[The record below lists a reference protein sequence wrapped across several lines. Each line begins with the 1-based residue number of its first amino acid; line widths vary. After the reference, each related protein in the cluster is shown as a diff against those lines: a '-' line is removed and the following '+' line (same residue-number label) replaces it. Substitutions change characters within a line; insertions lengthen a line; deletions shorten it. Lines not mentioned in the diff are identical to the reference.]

1 MSQSEDKLERMRHSA
16 SHIMAEAVQSLFP
29 GTKFGIGP
37 PIEDG
42 FYYDFEL
49 PRSLT
54 PEDLVRIEAR
64 MADIVAADHPF
75 LHEEVSKEEAREL
88 FADQPYKLELID
100 ELPEERV
107 SIYRQGSFTDM
118 CRGPH
123 VAFTGQ
129 VKAFKLTR
137 IAGAYWRGDERRPM
151 LQRIYGVAFDTQEA
165 LEDYLNRQEEAARRD
180 HRRLGRELDLFS
192 IHDEVGPGLIHW
204 HPKGGLVRSLLEDYW
219 RERHRQGGYGL
230 VYTPH
235 IGRAGLWETS
245 GHLKWYQDSMYS
257 PMDIEGQNY
266 YLKPM
271 NCPFH
276 IMIYKS
282 RLRSY
287 RDLPIRL
294 AEFGTVYRY
303 ERSGVLHGLM
313 RVRGFTQD
321 DAHLF
326 CRPDQMADEISNVL
340 GFSLSIWRDL
350 GFQDFSLE
358 LSVADPSAPGKYA
371 GTPEDWAMA
380 EATLVRA
387 LEASQLPHK
396 RREGEA
402 VFYGPKIDIKIQD
415 ALGRAWQCTTIQF
428 DFWLPEAF
436 QVEYIG
442 EDGQPHRPYMIH
454 RALFGSMERLLG
466 MLVEH
471 HAGAFPVWL
480 APVQAVIIPVT
491 DRHLDYARQV
501 ASTLVAQGLRAEVDD
516 RSERMNLKIRHAQL
530 QKIPYMLVVGNRE
543 VERGTVSLRLRNG
556 EDRGPCSVADFIAL
570 ARAAVQSRA
579 QN

>member
-1 MSQSEDKLERMRHSA
+1 
-16 SHIMAEAVQSLFP
+16 
-29 GTKFGIGP
+29 
-37 PIEDG
+37 
-42 FYYDFEL
+42 
-49 PRSLT
+49 
-54 PEDLVRIEAR
+54 
-64 MADIVAADHPF
+64 
-75 LHEEVSKEEAREL
+75 
-88 FADQPYKLELID
+88 
-100 ELPEERV
+100 
-107 SIYRQGSFTDM
+107 
-118 CRGPH
+118 
-123 VAFTGQ
+123 
-129 VKAFKLTR
+129 
-137 IAGAYWRGDERRPM
+137 
-151 LQRIYGVAFDTQEA
+151 
-165 LEDYLNRQEEAARRD
+165 
-180 HRRLGRELDLFS
+180 
-192 IHDEVGPGLIHW
+192 
-204 HPKGGLVRSLLEDYW
+204 
-219 RERHRQGGYGL
+219 
-230 VYTPH
+230 
-235 IGRAGLWETS
+235 
-245 GHLKWYQDSMYS
+245 
-257 PMDIEGQNY
+257 
-266 YLKPM
+266 
-271 NCPFH
+271 
-276 IMIYKS
+276 
-282 RLRSY
+282 
-287 RDLPIRL
+287 
-294 AEFGTVYRY
+294 
-303 ERSGVLHGLM
+303 
-313 RVRGFTQD
+313 
-321 DAHLF
+321 
-326 CRPDQMADEISNVL
+326 MADEISNVL